1 MRLSIEIM
9 NTAIQQA
16 RYVQSGFLIP
26 QASIHAYADG
36 ACGLWNG
43 ADAALQ
49 PGRQPRGRRTYHSV
63 NSRHRPAESNLITK
77 QLS

>member
-26 QASIHAYADG
+26 QASIYAYADG

-43 ADAALQ
+43 ADAARNQ
-49 PGRQPRGRRTYHSV
+49 TASRGAAARTT
-63 NSRHRPAESNLITK
+63 R
-77 QLS
+77 